1 MDGVVVVVVVVVD
14 RLVVVVVFAVASFAV
29 VVSIIYHPCRSV
41 TFRMVLQ
48 AQGRSQFIAVEV
60 ADRLFVSDTSNNRDF
75 IVSNVPSQAVPINMT
90 AHDGQHKAIIAS
102 IVVEPGP
109 SSSAGPRIDDEES
122 RMKGARDV
130 MACAR
135 ERTVAEHEAVS
146 EEAAALTAQ
155 MAERVRDE
163 EEAALAEDRCRAE
176 QERILN
182 LREAERRQAEEEK
195 VRVRRLAEEEEAR
208 ARRLAEEEEVRARRL
223 AEEEEAARAVI
234 EGRRREDEV
243 AAERRRTAM
252 LDAKKRD
259 ELEAER
265 RRAAME
271 SENRAVAERRR
282 AAILD
287 EEKRMAALKL
297 RLEEQAAQDRQQ
309 PEMQPEEAEEE
320 MEEAHRTGVLTN
332 NALATH
338 LWPRPRLRSIP
349 ISSPHGPHLVQ
360 TLSRFPPGT
369 HVVPNWFLIGSHPRF
384 TLGSHLCGG
393 GHVGTRWSQVGTWWD
408 RRVGNGL

>member
-1 MDGVVVVVVVVVD
+1 MDGVVVVVVD

-75 IVSNVPSQAVPINMT
+75 IVSNVPSQAVPISMT
-90 AHDGQHKAIIAS
+90 AYDNQHKAVIAS

-223 AEEEEAARAVI
+223 AEEEEAARAVS

-271 SENRAVAERRR
+271 SENRAAELAAERRR

-287 EEKRMAALKL
+287 EEKRIEALK
-297 RLEEQAAQDRQQ
+297 RSLEEQEQEQARQAMQQGVQQQ
-309 PEMQPEEAEEE
+309 PLLHSRADALPKTEPEQPEPEMEAEEAEG
-320 MEEAHRTGVLTN
+320 MDEAHRTGVLTN
-332 NALATH
+332 NDALATH
-338 LWPRPRLRSIP
+338 LS
-349 ISSPHGPHLVQ
+349 
-360 TLSRFPPGT
+360 
-369 HVVPNWFLIGSHPRF
+369 PNWCGPGLASAQSQYRPHMVPTWFKLCPGSRMVHTLFPIGS
-384 TLGSHLCGG
+384 
-393 GHVGTRWSQVGTWWD
+393 
-408 RRVGNGL
+408 